1 MFKYK
6 RLILSLFVIL
16 AIAFTWLV
24 PFLLVHGEWS
34 RQFWYQMAGIW
45 VGEALLGA
53 MIVGMADNT
62 GRSLP
67 LHVGN
72 LAVGAG
78 YLCYVFGL
86 LSLSCSE
93 TGVLLWEIGGLLV
106 ALFLHVVFAFA
117 QHDVKADDKAVKKAF
132 GLRNEL
138 LSALEMLEAAQRDVI
153 KGDPA
158 LAAEFEKLKD
168 AARFVS
174 DSVAGCESVDAEV
187 RGGLSA
193 LWQCSDAAELTRAVA
208 DLTARIAVRQ
218 NTVTRLR

>member
-6 RLILSLFVIL
+6 CSILSFFVIL
-16 AIAFTWLV
+16 TIAFSWLV
-24 PFLLVHGEWS
+24 AFLLMPGEWS
-34 RQFWYQMAGIW
+34 REFWYQMAGIW
-45 VGEALLGA
+45 VGEALLGTI
-53 MIVGMADNT
+53 IVGMANNS

-72 LAVGAG
+72 LVVGAG
-78 YLCYVFGL
+78 YLCYVLGL
-86 LSLSCSE
+86 LSLPCSA

-106 ALFLHVVFAFA
+106 ALFLHVLFAFA
-117 QHDVKADDKAVKKAF
+117 QHDVRADDKAVKKAF

-138 LSALEMLEAAQRDVI
+138 LSELERFEAAQRDVI
-153 KGDPA
+153 KGTPE

-168 AARFVS
+168 AVRFTS
-174 DSVAGCESVDAEV
+174 DSVPGCESADAEV
-187 RGGLSA
+187 RSGCSA

-218 NTVTRLR
+218 NTVIRLR